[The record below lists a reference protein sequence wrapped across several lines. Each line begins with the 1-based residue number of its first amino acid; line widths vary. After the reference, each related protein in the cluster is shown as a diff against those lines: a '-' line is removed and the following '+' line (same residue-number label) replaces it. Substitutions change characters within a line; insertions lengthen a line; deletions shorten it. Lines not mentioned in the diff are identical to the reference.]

1 MSAETRLL
9 SICNVDETV
18 ELYRAMLNSAAH
30 SGESLAHLAGDD
42 RSIRNLLQL
51 SFDID
56 NALFFVLYFHNTPVG
71 FIDSSRVIRE
81 KGIDEW
87 YIKALFLLP
96 EYRIITFF
104 EQLVHRVER
113 EAEALGLHIIRAAV
127 YPPDMQNRLMWE
139 GAGYQVEENKAWKYI
154 GEKQNDEDA

>member
-9 SICNVDETV
+9 SICNIDETV
-18 ELYRAMLNSAAH
+18 ELYRAMLNSAPH

-56 NALFFVLYFHNTPVG
+56 NALFFVLYFHNTPIG

-81 KGIDEW
+81 NGSDEW

-113 EAEALGLHIIRAAV
+113 EAESLGLHTIRAAV
-127 YPPDMQNRLMWE
+127 YPPDMQNRLLWE
-139 GAGYQVEENKAWKYI
+139 GAGYQVEEMKAWKHI
-154 GEKQNDEDA
+154 GEKENDEDL